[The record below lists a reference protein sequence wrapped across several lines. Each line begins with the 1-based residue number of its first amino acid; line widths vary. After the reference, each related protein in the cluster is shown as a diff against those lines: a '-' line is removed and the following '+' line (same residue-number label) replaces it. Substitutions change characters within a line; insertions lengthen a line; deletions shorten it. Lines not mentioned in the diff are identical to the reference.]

1 MMVEKGRRAV
11 VVEDDEQMRMI
22 IRVVLEM
29 LRIIDIVE
37 VGSGEE
43 AIVALRDGAADVV
56 VMDWMMPG
64 MDGIDCTR
72 IIRSGDI
79 DGIDPDIPVVML
91 TAVTG
96 ESAERMAREAGASA
110 FLHKTSSIKL
120 LYGEI
125 KQLL

>member
-1 MMVEKGRRAV
+1 MVEKGRRAV

-29 LRIIDIVE
+29 LRIGDIVE

-43 AIVALRDGAADVV
+43 AIAALRDGAADVV
-56 VMDWMMPG
+56 IMDWMMPG
-64 MDGIDCTR
+64 MNGIDCTR

-79 DGIDPDIPVVML
+79 DGIAPDVPVVML

-96 ESAERMAREAGASA
+96 EEAERMAMEAGANA

-120 LYGEI
+120 LYAEI
-125 KQLL
+125 RKLL

>member
-1 MMVEKGRRAV
+1 MADKTRRAV
-11 VVEDDEQMRMI
+11 VVDDDEQMRMI

-29 LRIIDIVE
+29 LQIGEIVE

-43 AIVALRDGAADVV
+43 AIEALRGGGTDIV

-64 MDGIDCTR
+64 MTGIDCTR

-79 DGIDPDIPVVML
+79 AGIDSAVPIVML

-96 ESAERMAREAGASA
+96 GPAERMAREAGATL
-110 FLHKTSSIKL
+110 FMHKTSSIKL
-120 LYGEI
+120 LFNEI
-125 KQLL
+125 KKAL